1 MRQVNG
7 QTIPVK
13 VKAEDE
19 GILVIETREGS
30 EQTYCLNQHRT
41 MYLHVRQLHVS
52 REVNLFRFGD
62 DDLGLAPEMSLFVRG
77 TAMLEDRSISV
88 IGDPDSKVRT
98 LGIDFY
104 VLDEDLRSKRIE
116 LTQKHGQRPR
126 YPCARLGFIRHSR
139 GIGIDDDWF
148 IQCQVPPATLR
159 AISSAVSCGTMG
171 AMSVGLAL
179 RGIYSSEARA
189 SQSVK
194 TDWYLRPNRRDNT
207 VDAPEV
213 AYGDITLLSFEEALA
228 HSSLEAV
235 PQLYA
240 FDDTIPAPMVA

>member
-1 MRQVNG
+1 MNKQE
-7 QTIPVK
+7 IAVK
-13 VKAEDE
+13 VKTEA
-19 GILVIETREGS
+19 GGALVIETRDGS

-62 DDLGLAPEMSLFVRG
+62 DDLGLAPEMSLLVRG
-77 TAMLEDRSISV
+77 TATLEDRSISI

-104 VLDEDLRSKRIE
+104 VLDEDLRRKRME
-116 LTQKHGQRPR
+116 LAQKHGQAPR
-126 YPCARLGFIRHSR
+126 YPCARLGFVRHSR

-159 AISSAVSCGTMG
+159 AISSAASCGTMG
-171 AMSVGLAL
+171 VMSVGLAL
-179 RGIYSSEARA
+179 RRIYSSEARA

-194 TDWYLRPNRRDNT
+194 ADWYLRPNRRDNT
-207 VDAPEV
+207 VDAPEM

-235 PQLYA
+235 PQRYA
-240 FDDTIPAPMVA
+240 FDDTIPAPMLA